1 MTQRIVVP
9 GFNEQDAA
17 ALALL
22 WYCDPWTTVSLA
34 SPLPWLWLVAPEPYW
49 SWEGQA
55 RGPLL
60 LEVGRVLDREPKS
73 AGVRAPWRNELRP
86 AQVPVLLD
94 SGAFSMISKHG
105 RWIRTPEEHVAAAV
119 RICRALGTVQH
130 VATQDWMCEAD
141 MLRLTGL
148 SVAEHQRRTVDS
160 MLFCRDSAPELP
172 WMPALQG
179 FTVDDYLRC
188 ADLYAAAG
196 VDLAALPL
204 VGLGSVCRRSGTREL
219 EHVIGELARR
229 LPGVQFHGYGV
240 KSDGTL
246 LSCLDLRSVDSDAW
260 SERGRWI
267 ERDIRTA
274 LGLPAKARWPAVR
287 EAVRA
292 RGDAVDLDLIAR
304 FEWSEE
310 FEQGPVN
317 LQNSLLWAEAWRAA
331 QQERIAVE
339 AMVRAARVAEATF
352 PGQLRLKW

>member
-1 MTQRIVVP
+1 MAQRIVVP
-9 GFNEQDAA
+9 GFDEQDAA

-22 WYCDPWTTVSLA
+22 WYCDPWGQIQTVS
-34 SPLPWLWLVAPEPYW
+34 PVPWLWVVAPEPYW
-49 SWEGQA
+49 SWEGVA

-60 LEVGRVLDREPKS
+60 LEVGRVLDREPKA

-105 RWIRTPEEHVAAAV
+105 RWVRTPEEHVAAAR

-148 SVAEHQRRTVDS
+148 SVIEHQLRTIRS
-160 MLFCRDSAPELP
+160 MLFCRDAAPELP

-229 LPGVQFHGYGV
+229 LPGVQFHGYGI

-267 ERDIRTA
+267 ERDIRRA

-287 EAVRA
+287 EAVLA
-292 RGDAVDLDLIAR
+292 RGDVVDLDLLAR
-304 FEWSEE
+304 FDWSEE

-317 LQNSLLWAEAWRAA
+317 LQNSILWAEAWRAA

-339 AMVRAARVAEATF
+339 AMRRAAQVARATF
-352 PGQLRLKW
+352 PGQLDLFM